1 MESTKPLAI
10 DSFSYSWLSNV
21 RTSFDGLDESL
32 RPSFVDSESYP
43 EKSQNFNFNVSLSQL
58 SPTLVHADELFA
70 DGIIKPF
77 FAGKSDDQKFQTSK
91 SLKTCPNR
99 SLYSFARK
107 TILPA
112 IRIHWLASARL
123 RKSSVQNLRRCIAS
137 LRPSCFKSG
146 CGRKSTK
153 ADADRRFLELGSWN
167 CLPQPSQPQSS
178 ASAYVTGDWSD
189 TESSI
194 HEAILHCKRCT
205 VA

>member
-32 RPSFVDSESYP
+32 RPSSVDSESYT
-43 EKSQNFNFNVSLSQL
+43 EKSQSFNFNVSLSQL
-58 SPTLVHADELFA
+58 SPTLLHADELFA
-70 DGIIKPF
+70 DGIVKPF
-77 FAGKSDDQKFQTSK
+77 FAGKSANQNFQTSN
-91 SLKTCPNR
+91 SLKTCPTQ
-99 SLYSFARK
+99 SLYSFTGK
-107 TILPA
+107 TIFPA
-112 IRIHWLASARL
+112 IRIHWLAPARL
-123 RKSSVQNLRRCIAS
+123 RKSSVQTLRRCIAY

-153 ADADRRFLELGSWN
+153 ADADRRFQEHGSWI
-167 CLPQPSQPQSS
+167 CSPQPSQPQSS
-178 ASAYVTGDWSD
+178 ASACVTGDWSD

-194 HEAILHCKRCT
+194 YEAILHCKRCT

>member
-21 RTSFDGLDESL
+21 RTSFDGLDEPL
-32 RPSFVDSESYP
+32 RPSFDGSETYP

-58 SPTLVHADELFA
+58 SPTLLHADELFA

-77 FAGKSDDQKFQTSK
+77 FAGKSEDRNFQTSS
-91 SLKTCPNR
+91 SLKTCPTT

-107 TILPA
+107 TIFPV
-112 IRIHWLASARL
+112 IGIHWPAPARL
-123 RKSSVQNLRRCIAS
+123 RKSSVQTLRRCIAY
-137 LRPSCFKSG
+137 LTPSCFKSG

-153 ADADRRFLELGSWN
+153 VDVDRRFQELGSWN
-167 CLPQPSQPQSS
+167 CSPQPSQPQSS
-178 ASAYVTGDWSD
+178 ALAYVTGDWND

-205 VA
+205 VE